1 MNREIKFRAW
11 NTITERMIFPSKQY
25 GRNTWSS
32 SYTRITTKTGKKLI
46 VTETASIDH
55 IFQDPIFE
63 VMQFTGLK
71 DKNGVEIYEGD
82 IVLDNDGYKMEV
94 KFYNGRF
101 IPLVYVKENYNCI
114 DKYDESFFEVVGNI
128 FENQIK

>member
-46 VTETASIDH
+46 VTEMVSIDH

>member
-46 VTETASIDH
+46 VTEMVSIDH

-128 FENQIK
+128 FENQE